1 MPVVRIV
8 TPRVRSTTADGA
20 PQFRAR
26 FRLLFPA
33 SNAAFTASRH
43 RGRRS
48 ACMLTDPRR
57 PTMAPPAS
65 AWHAAPALPRRAG
78 SEQGLA
84 AIGAR
89 RRDPRWRDGMPASP
103 AWAGRLRRNGTGSA
117 YHFPSDPRRPMHP
130 AMSVA
135 QAVRADLTP
144 FQHDLLAQDFD
155 AVDAQLRTL
164 LAATDAAGEARL
176 YARIVEE
183 TGALAAARPGAL
195 PALLDA
201 WQQQSPDSLAPRLL
215 RCACWERRALQA
227 RGTGWA
233 EGVGAAQWQAVRHAQ
248 WHLFADALQLMARSP
263 LPWILG
269 TLLTR
274 SVQVFGEPDW
284 LTHWRCDGVHP
295 SDNDTLDA
303 ADARDLASL
312 GLPAVL
318 PAPLHAPDGRTDP
331 GDPVPP
337 AGFWLS
343 LTLRHSGHGLAALLS
358 YATLHTPRW
367 GGSREEILALAEGP
381 LAARLDPGERQ
392 RLRLVAW
399 LDAIDVD
406 SIDTDDAEAIA
417 QAVQHGHAMLQRT
430 HDDGDRAQLHL
441 QLAELYS
448 FAEQPDQAV
457 PHLSAVA
464 ALPAPLRLDD
474 HQLLRALHA
483 AVHGGHLQADW
494 LGALAARSCTQSAHA
509 AVLYGLLCDTGWGG
523 VQRDPAIAEAWYRHA
538 ATLAPLPAP
547 EEVCPFNDVY
557 YAFDEQVQ
565 HGPLQH
571 MANCGAELGYPE
583 MQFAL
588 GYRSFEDEDHYDPA
602 LAIHWY
608 RRAAEHGFPRAAYN
622 LSLVY
627 DRGIEQGGIAGL
639 APDEL
644 VRLSNDCEIAC
655 LEATAAMPTL
665 SERAIRRA
673 NACVHGLRHFLAHH
687 DDDPARIER
696 ILGVLTRFAH
706 AGWAEAMRGLGYFH
720 GTTSNPT
727 WQDFDRAVRWCE
739 AACRLAPDDADNL
752 ALRQTLQ
759 GDGWLAK
766 RRYARAAA
774 RAAERAPALPH

>member
-1 MPVVRIV
+1 
-8 TPRVRSTTADGA
+8 
-20 PQFRAR
+20 
-26 FRLLFPA
+26 
-33 SNAAFTASRH
+33 
-43 RGRRS
+43 
-48 ACMLTDPRR
+48 
-57 PTMAPPAS
+57 
-65 AWHAAPALPRRAG
+65 
-78 SEQGLA
+78 
-84 AIGAR
+84 
-89 RRDPRWRDGMPASP
+89 
-103 AWAGRLRRNGTGSA
+103 
-117 YHFPSDPRRPMHP
+117 MHP

-135 QAVRADLTP
+135 QAARADLTP
-144 FQHDLLAQDFD
+144 FQHDLLAQRFD

-164 LAATDAAGEARL
+164 LAAADAAGEARL
-176 YARIVEE
+176 YARVVDE
-183 TGALAAARPGAL
+183 TGALAATRPAAL
-195 PALLDA
+195 AALLDA
-201 WQQQSPDSLAPRLL
+201 WQRQAPDSLAPRLL
-215 RCACWERRALQA
+215 RCAFWERRALQA

-233 EGVGAAQWQAVRHAQ
+233 DGVDETQWRGVRLAQWR
-248 WHLFADALQLMARSP
+248 LFADALQLMVRFP

-274 SVQVFGEPDW
+274 SVQAFGEPDW
-284 LTHWRCDGVHP
+284 LTHWRCEGVHP
-295 SDNDTLDA
+295 NDNATFDA
-303 ADARDLASL
+303 ADARDIASL
-312 GLPAVL
+312 GLPSVL
-318 PAPLHAPDGRTDP
+318 PAPLHAPDGRPDTS
-331 GDPVPP
+331 DPVPP
-337 AGFWLS
+337 AWFWLS
-343 LTLRHSGHGLAALLS
+343 LTLGHSGHGLAALLS
-358 YATLHTPRW
+358 YATLQTPRW

-381 LAARLDPGERQ
+381 LAARLDQGERH

-406 SIDTDDAEAIA
+406 SIETDDAEAVA
-417 QAVQHGHAMLQRT
+417 QAVQQGHALLHRT
-430 HDDGDRAQLHL
+430 HDDGDRAQVHL

-448 FAEQPDQAV
+448 FAERPDQAV
-457 PHLSAVA
+457 PHLAAVA

-483 AVHGGHLQADW
+483 AVQSGQLQADW
-494 LGALAARSCTQSAHA
+494 LGTLAARGCAQTAHA

-571 MANCGAELGYPE
+571 MARCGAELGYPE

-588 GYRSFEDEDHYDPA
+588 GYRYFEDEDSYDPT

-622 LSLVY
+622 LSVVY

-655 LEATAAMPTL
+655 LEATAALPTL
-665 SERAIRRA
+665 SERASRRA
-673 NACVHGLRHFLAHH
+673 NACLRGLRHFLAHQ

-696 ILGVLTRFAH
+696 VLGVLTRFAH
-706 AGWAEAMRGLGYFH
+706 AGWVEAMRGLGHFH
-720 GTTSNPT
+720 GTTSNPA

-739 AACRLAPDDADNL
+739 AACRLVPDDADTL

-774 RAAERAPALPH
+774 RAAERATDLPH